1 MQYTRLGNTGLIVSR
16 LSFGAM
22 TFGSDPSVSAI
33 YKVDQENARAMI
45 ERSIEAGV
53 NFFDTADMYAGGQSE
68 TMLGE
73 ALGARRQDVVIAT
86 KVGFRAGEPITHA
99 GLSRRHIL
107 ASCERSLKRLNTDY
121 IDLYIVHK
129 EDPFTPLEESLE
141 ALNDLVRTGKVRY
154 LGYSNWSAWKAATAL
169 QIQKARGWAQF
180 SSGQMYYSLVGR
192 DVEHEVVPLMRYAG
206 LGMTVW
212 SPLAGGFLSG
222 KYTRENLKDSE
233 NRLAGFDFL
242 PFDKEAGFEV
252 VGKMR
257 DVAARHEASVAQI
270 AIAWLLAKPVVS
282 SVIVGASKLHQLEDN
297 LRAADLEL
305 SDAEVAELDAITAP
319 IPLYPNWFNANL
331 ADAKH
336 KAAIGTERMN

>member
-1 MQYTRLGNTGLIVSR
+1 
-16 LSFGAM
+16 
-22 TFGSDPSVSAI
+22 
-33 YKVDQENARAMI
+33 MI
-45 ERSIEAGV
+45 EKSLEAGV
-53 NFFDTADMYAGGQSE
+53 NFFDTADSYAGGQSE
-68 TMLGE
+68 TILGE
-73 ALGARRQDVVIAT
+73 ALRPRRQELVIAT
-86 KVGFRAGEPITHA
+86 KVGFRSGEILTQA

-107 ASCERSLKRLNTDY
+107 ASCEQSLKRLNTDY

-129 EDPFTPLEESLE
+129 EDPFTPLEETLE

-154 LGYSNWSAWKAATAL
+154 LGFSNWSAWKAATAL
-169 QIQKARGWAQF
+169 QMQKERGWAQF

-192 DVEHEVVPLMRYAG
+192 DVEDEVAPFMRYAG

-242 PFDKEAGFEV
+242 PFDKEAGFSV
-252 VGKMR
+252 VEKMR
-257 DVAARHEASVAQI
+257 EIAARHEASAAQI

-282 SVIVGASKLHQLEDN
+282 SVIVGASKSHQLEDN
-297 LRAADLEL
+297 LKAADLKL

-319 IPLYPNWFNANL
+319 TPLYPKWFNANL
-331 ADAKH
+331 IDPKQ
-336 KAAIGTERMN
+336 KAAIEEV